1 MLASIAGRRCRL
13 VVVAGPLKDARGPMN
28 YPTTPHPLMPHSATS
43 HPAIGLPRLI
53 AHRGLSARAPEN
65 TLSAV
70 RAAHRAGCTWVELD
84 VQLLGDGT
92 PVVWHDATVKR
103 CSDGRARL
111 ADLDLPRARR
121 LDVGG
126 WFGDEFSGERMA
138 TLSEMLALI
147 DALGLGLNLELK
159 VNRGRSAAALV
170 EEAVPAALDVLPPER
185 LIVSSFSGEALA
197 CARDLAPAARLALG
211 VLFEGIPDDWRQRCE
226 ALDAFSVHADWTRLS
241 RRAAGAVREAGYP
254 LLCYTANDPA
264 AFAHQWGWGVT
275 SVISD
280 DPTRFAGHLPD
291 RE

>member
-1 MLASIAGRRCRL
+1 
-13 VVVAGPLKDARGPMN
+13 
-28 YPTTPHPLMPHSATS
+28 MP
-43 HPAIGLPRLI
+43 HPAIALPRLI

-70 RAAHRAGCTWVELD
+70 RAAHAADCRWVELD

-92 PVVWHDATVKR
+92 PVIWHDATVKR

-126 WFGDEFSGERMA
+126 WFGDGFRGERIA
-138 TLSEMLALI
+138 TLSEMLALV
-147 DALGLGLNLELK
+147 DTLGLGLNLELK
-159 VNRGRSAAALV
+159 VNRGRSPAALV
-170 EEAVPAALDVLPPER
+170 EEAVPAALDALPPER
-185 LIVSSFSGEALA
+185 LILSSFNADALA
-197 CARDLAPAARLALG
+197 GARDLAPAPRLALG
-211 VLFEGIPDDWRQRCE
+211 ALFEGIPVDWQQRCE
-226 ALDAFSVHADWTRLS
+226 ALEVFSVHADWKRLG
-241 RRAAGAVREAGYP
+241 RRGALAVCEAGYP

-280 DPTRFAGHLPD
+280 DPTRFVGHLPFGA
-291 RE
+291 